1 MPKKTRKEVKEER
14 IKSNLPHDGHTSSSD
29 DDGVASDVSTASDST
44 RLASMEELSSKFSD
58 AIEWLTEKA
67 SARRLEGLNLMIK
80 IMKMRYVADLLSG
93 KLESAVSG
101 AIQCCAKGSSEECVA
116 AFKVF
121 ALISVTVGGCVNE
134 NDRRH
139 LFPSKSLNDSVF
151 GQQAMLSEDH
161 SQRMKEVL
169 KRNADA
175 ASKKSQEVRCEA
187 LFSLAILEFMDS
199 SAEDLILEKD
209 ENNKLQYFKQ
219 FWSDKDDIVAS
230 VAIESWAFLATMVP
244 NKYKVSML
252 VPDSLKSLQKIIV
265 SESTSPSL
273 KISAG
278 QAVALLFGAINMNED
293 YDSSISKNDYE
304 SLVEAMNNAASLS
317 GKAVSKKEK
326 AVQRM
331 NFRSFVTTVED
342 GEIPSDKLNVSGNTL
357 VFESWD
363 KLIELANFKKL
374 LEGGLLEH
382 FKYNINLQH
391 IFDVSHLNLG
401 VEQPST
407 KLSSLEKKYY
417 LSKNSDFNKTDTLE
431 KNKMTRAFANYVHA
445 SSSYDEE

>member
-1 MPKKTRKEVKEER
+1 MPKKTRKELKDER
-14 IKSNLPHDGHTSSSD
+14 LKSNLDGSSSD
-29 DDGVASDVSTASDST
+29 DDGVSDVSTTSDST

-67 SARRLEGLNLMIK
+67 SARRLEGLNTMIK
-80 IMKMRYVADLLSG
+80 IMKMRYVADLLGG
-93 KLESAVSG
+93 KLESAVNG

-139 LFPSKSLNDSVF
+139 LFSSKSLNDAMF
-151 GQQAMLSEDH
+151 GQQAMLSEEN
-161 SQRMKEVL
+161 SQRMKEML
-169 KRNADA
+169 IRNADA
-175 ASKKSQEVRCEA
+175 ASKKSQEVRSEA
-187 LFSLAILEFMDS
+187 LFSLGILEFMDS
-199 SAEDLILEKD
+199 SPEDLILEK
-209 ENNKLQYFKQ
+209 ENNRLQYFKQ
-219 FWSDKDDIVAS
+219 FWNDKDDS
-230 VAIESWAFLATMVP
+230 VVSAAIESWAFLATLVP

-265 SESTSPSL
+265 SDSTSPSL

-278 QAVALLFGAINMNED
+278 QAVALLFGAINTNED
-293 YDSSISKNDYE
+293 YDSSISKSDYE
-304 SLVEAMNNAASLS
+304 SLVEAMNKAASLS

-326 AVQRM
+326 AMQRM

-382 FKYNINLQH
+382 FKYNTNLQH
-391 IFDVSHLNLG
+391 IFDVDHLNLG

-417 LSKNSDFNKTDTLE
+417 LSKNSDFNKSDTLE
-431 KNKMTRAFANYVHA
+431 KNKMTRTFANYVHA
-445 SSSYDEE
+445 TGYDEE